1 LGEEKVG
8 KYDQLGRSSRVF
20 GGGGVERR
28 PRRRIREEA
37 LVRLT
42 NHRGNPVIF
51 PLNLS
56 GEFFS
61 SSFFFWGKNKRE
73 RGKKRSVTTTLE
85 SLETTPTRQ
94 IIGPLFLF
102 FASIRC
108 VFNSPQIRKVTVHN
122 PQLKS
127 VCTKGARM
135 S

>member
-1 LGEEKVG
+1 VSDSLGEEKVG

-61 SSFFFWGKNKRE
+61 SSSFFL
-73 RGKKRSVTTTLE
+73 GKK
-85 SLETTPTRQ
+85 
-94 IIGPLFLF
+94 
-102 FASIRC
+102 
-108 VFNSPQIRKVTVHN
+108 
-122 PQLKS
+122 
-127 VCTKGARM
+127 
-135 S
+135 